1 MNSLLPSARAA
12 VLATLLLAVVTG
24 GLYPLT
30 VWAVARIAFP
40 KSAAGSLV
48 SDSTGSIRGSHL
60 LSQNFTG
67 NQYFHPRP
75 SSAGSAGHDASSSGG
90 SNLGPTSRKLREL
103 LQERITAYRSLNNLA
118 TNQPVPADAVTT
130 SASGLDPHISPR
142 NAELQAPR
150 VARARGIPTE
160 KVVELVHRLT
170 AGPDLGFLGDP
181 RVSVLELNL
190 ALDTQPTV
198 P

>member
-1 MNSLLPSARAA
+1 MNSLLSALRAA

-30 VWAVARIAFP
+30 VWAVARTAFP

-48 SDSTGSIRGSHL
+48 SDASGSIRGSRL

-75 SSAGSAGHDASSSGG
+75 SAAGSAGHDASSSAG
-90 SNLGPTSRKLREL
+90 SNLGPTSRKLHDL
-103 LQERITAYRSLNNLA
+103 LQDRIAAYRSLNGLA
-118 TNQPVPADAVTT
+118 TNQTVPADAVTA

-150 VARARGIPTE
+150 VARARGIATA
-160 KVVELVHRLT
+160 KVLGIVRHLT
-170 AGPDLGFLGDP
+170 VGPDLGFLGEP
-181 RVSVLELNL
+181 RVSVLDLNL

>member
-1 MNSLLPSARAA
+1 MNSILTSLRAA

-40 KSAAGSLV
+40 QSATGSLV
-48 SDSTGSIRGSHL
+48 IDSSGSIRGSHL

-75 SSAGSAGHDASSSGG
+75 SAAGSTGHDASSSGG
-90 SNLGPTSRKLREL
+90 SNLGPTSRKLRDL
-103 LQERITAYRSLNNLA
+103 LQERITAYRSLNGLA
-118 TNQPVPADAVTT
+118 SNEPVPADAVTA

-142 NAELQAPR
+142 NAGLQAPR
-150 VARARGIPTE
+150 IARARNIPTTQ
-160 KVVELVHRLT
+160 VLELVHRLT
-170 AGPDLGFLGDP
+170 VGPDLGFLGEP
-181 RVSVLELNL
+181 RVSVLDLNL
-190 ALDTQPTV
+190 ALDSHPTV